1 MDQRPI
7 GLIKSICEEFCDCV
21 LVDADMGSFLV
32 YIKKRYYQPLSSRLG
47 QLEVVELFK
56 NKRDNRY
63 VVLYQAMELVDD
75 IVQFEDDD
83 FDDFEDD
90 DLDW

>member
-1 MDQRPI
+1 MDQRSI
-7 GLIKSICEEFCDCV
+7 DLIKSICEEFCDCV

-47 QLEVVELFK
+47 QLEVLEIFK
-56 NKRDNRY
+56 NERNNRF

-83 FDDFEDD
+83 YEDD

>member
-21 LVDADMGSFLV
+21 LVDASMGSFLV

-47 QLEVVELFK
+47 QLEVLELFK
-56 NKRDNRY
+56 HKRNNRY

-83 FDDFEDD
+83 LEDD

>member
-7 GLIKSICEEFCDCV
+7 DLIKSICEEFCDCV
-21 LVDADMGSFLV
+21 LVDSSMGSFLV

-47 QLEVVELFK
+47 QLEVLEIFK
-56 NKRDNRY
+56 NERNNRF

-83 FDDFEDD
+83 YEDD